1 MASKVLW
8 SDKGVSDRETIFESN
23 YKISGLQYAKGEDA
37 KIKRA
42 VSTIKRNNYI
52 GRNDLDER
60 GYVYVLPHRYKILYR
75 LSNEYIFIERVF
87 Y

>member
-1 MASKVLW
+1 MVLNIFW
-8 SDKGVSDRETIFESN
+8 ADKAISDRETIFESN
-23 YKISGLQYAKGEDA
+23 DKVSGLSYAKAEDQ

-42 VSTIKRNNYI
+42 VSTIKRNNKI

-60 GYVYVLPHRYKILYR
+60 GYVYILPHRYKILYR
-75 LSNEYIFIERVF
+75 LSDEFIFIERVF